1 MEKWET
7 RRIPTWKALIPASL
21 FSLAEIK
28 DDACNNTCHTSAKYV
43 WNLLFLGGGGG
54 EGEENGDLLQNK
66 NVVYLALFEDFSAVQ
81 ITHTF
86 STPEIKGSVNNV
98 FSNEAEIFKMHRL
111 KGETNGIWEEREVRH
126 VSPCKRPRNLSPHL
140 CTEGNTV
147 RAWTKICTQILSGQV
162 WISGVL
168 HEKTGH
174 LMAKALVFNT
184 WNDPAE
190 THSDSLVRFYGC
202 KYTKIYG

>member
-1 MEKWET
+1 MKST
-7 RRIPTWKALIPASL
+7 
-21 FSLAEIK
+21 F
-28 DDACNNTCHTSAKYV
+28 
-43 WNLLFLGGGGG
+43 FGGGGG

-98 FSNEAEIFKMHRL
+98 FSDEAEIFKMHRL

-147 RAWTKICTQILSGQV
+147 RAWTKICTQILSGRV